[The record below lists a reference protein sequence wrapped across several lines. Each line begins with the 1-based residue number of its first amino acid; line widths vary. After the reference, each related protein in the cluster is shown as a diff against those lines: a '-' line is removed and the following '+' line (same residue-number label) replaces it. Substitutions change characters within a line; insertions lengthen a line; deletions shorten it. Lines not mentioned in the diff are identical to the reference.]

1 MATKR
6 IKSLETPQ
14 PQIVKTR
21 VRIIRNLHYSM
32 LENGAKIPKEIV
44 GFMGNFDAL
53 SHSNSGRYI
62 KSHPRMF

>member
-1 MATKR
+1 
-6 IKSLETPQ
+6 
-14 PQIVKTR
+14 
-21 VRIIRNLHYSM
+21 M

-44 GFMGNFDAL
+44 GFMGNFDAF